1 MATWL
6 AIDVGGANIKAADGQ
21 GYWQSYPFP
30 LWTDYKRLSHQLRSM
45 LSEAP
50 EADHLLLTMTG
61 ELADCFESKSAGVQ
75 FILEAF
81 GQAAGNRHT
90 RVYLADGRL
99 VSLKVAQSLPLLA
112 AASNWHALAAF
123 AGRYAPQGAGLLVD
137 MGSTTCDLIP
147 LLDGKPIAQGKTDTS
162 RLLSGEL
169 VYTGLI
175 RTPVCAVVHQVP
187 YRGQMCP
194 VAAELFATTADVH
207 LLREVFPEDA
217 SYLHTADHK
226 PLTKANSRLR
236 MARVIAADAE
246 EFNHRDAVVMA
257 EYIAAEQQRQIVEAL
272 QKVVGAMP
280 EKPTTFVVSGQ
291 AEVLAIAAIEGAG
304 LKGQLVSLKSK
315 IGAGLSR
322 VAPAHALAVLAREAV
337 GA

>member
-6 AIDVGGANIKAADGQ
+6 AIDVGGANLKAADGQ

-30 LWTDYKRLSHQLRSM
+30 LWTDYKRLSHQLRSI

-61 ELADCFESKSAGVQ
+61 ELADCFESKSEGVK
-75 FILEAF
+75 FILDAF

-90 RVYLADGRL
+90 RVYLVDGRM
-99 VSLKVAQSLPLLA
+99 VSLKVAQMQPLLA

-123 AGRYAPQGAGLLVD
+123 SARFAPSGSALLID

-147 LLDGKPIAQGKTDTS
+147 LIDGKPVPQGKTDTT

-169 VYTGLI
+169 VYSGLI
-175 RTPVCAVVHQVP
+175 RTPVCALVQQVP

-194 VAAELFATTADVH
+194 IAAELFATTADVH
-207 LLREVFPEDA
+207 LLREVFPEDPL
-217 SYLHTADHK
+217 YLHTADGK
-226 PLTKANSRLR
+226 PLTKANSRSR
-236 MARVIAADAE
+236 MARMIAADPD

-257 EYIAAEQQRQIVEAL
+257 EHVAAEQQAKIVSAL
-272 QKVVGAMP
+272 HKVVGAMP
-280 EKPTTFVVSGQ
+280 IRPKTVILSGQ
-291 AEVLAIAAIEGAG
+291 AEILALAAVNAAELDVQAI
-304 LKGQLVSLKSK
+304 SLKSK

>member
-6 AIDVGGANIKAADGQ
+6 AIDVGGANLKAADGQ

-147 LLDGKPIAQGKTDTS
+147 LMDGKPIAQGKTDTS

-217 SYLHTADHK
+217 TYLHTADHK

-280 EKPTTFVVSGQ
+280 EKPTGFVVSGQ

>member
-6 AIDVGGANIKAADGQ
+6 AMDVGGANLKAADGQ

-50 EADHLLLTMTG
+50 PADHLLLTMTG
-61 ELADCFESKSAGVQ
+61 ELADCFASKTEGVN
-75 FILEAF
+75 FILDAF
-81 GQAAGNRHT
+81 TQAAGNRHS
-90 RVYLADGRL
+90 RVYLADGRM
-99 VSLKVAQSLPLLA
+99 VSLKVAATLPLLV

-123 AGRYAPQGAGLLVD
+123 AARYAPTGPALLVD
-137 MGSTTCDLIP
+137 MGSTTCDIIP
-147 LLDGKPIAQGKTDTS
+147 LLDGKPAAQGKTDTT

-169 VYTGLI
+169 VYTGLL
-175 RTPVCAVVHQVP
+175 RSPVCALVSQVP

-194 VAAELFATTADVH
+194 VAAELFATMADVH

-217 SYLHTADHK
+217 TFVDTADHK
-226 PLTKANSRLR
+226 PLTKMNSRLR
-236 MARVIAADAE
+236 MARMIAADAE
-246 EFNHRDAVVMA
+246 EFHHRDAVIMA
-257 EYIAAEQQRQIVEAL
+257 EYIAAEQQQKLLTAL
-272 QKVVGAMP
+272 QKVLATMP
-280 EKPTTFVVSGQ
+280 DKPQTVIVSGQ
-291 AEVLAIAAIEGAG
+291 AEVLALEAIQAAG
-304 LKGQLVSLKSK
+304 LSAPVVSLKGK

>member
-217 SYLHTADHK
+217 TYLHTADHK

-280 EKPTTFVVSGQ
+280 EKPTTIVVSGQ